1 MTNLFGTDGIR
12 GEAGKFPL
20 DQFTVSRI
28 GFALSKHFAERLGR
42 TPKFVSGMDT
52 RESGPEIEA
61 ALFAGISAGG
71 GQIISAGLIT
81 TPGVAFLTAAK
92 GLDAGIVIS
101 ASHNPH
107 HDNGIKIFLPDGR
120 KSDRELEKF
129 IEAYIEGSGNGE
141 SFLHEPGNAVHDNEL
156 ASDYLNSL
164 SDRYVD
170 LDLSGKKMILDCANG
185 AASDLAPKLFASLG
199 AEVIALN
206 NAPNGR
212 NINENCGS
220 LHLEGLQQ
228 AVVAHNADIGL
239 AFDGDADRV
248 LMVDESGKVVDGDG
262 LLWVIANE
270 FDRLGVFEDRT
281 VVSTVMSNIG
291 LELALEKI
299 NARLVRTSVGDKY
312 VLDKLLE
319 LGAEVGGE
327 QSGHII
333 VPRFGLVGDGMLTG
347 LIVLSAM
354 TSVHATLSELTR
366 GFVSYPQVLINI
378 RVKRKPPFNEVTVIQ
393 SAVEAV
399 EEKMNG
405 SGRLLLRY
413 SGTENLARVMIEG
426 KDQLQIE
433 EWANDLAHVIETQLS

>member
-1 MTNLFGTDGIR
+1 MTKLFGTDGIR
-12 GEAGKFPL
+12 GEAGKYPL
-20 DQFTVSRI
+20 DQITVSRI

-42 TPKFVSGMDT
+42 QPKFVCGMDT

-61 ALFAGISAGG
+61 ALFAGIVSGG
-71 GQIISAGLIT
+71 GQIISAGIIT
-81 TPGVAFLTAAK
+81 TPGVAFLTSAK

-120 KSDRELEKF
+120 KSDRELEQF
-129 IEAYIEGSGNGE
+129 IEAYVEGPDNGE
-141 SFLHEPGNAVHDNEL
+141 SFSQELGDAAPDKDL
-156 ASDYLNSL
+156 ASTYLNSL
-164 SDRYVD
+164 SDRYAD
-170 LDLSGKKMILDCANG
+170 LDLSGKKLILDCANG

-228 AVVAHNADIGL
+228 AVVSHNADIGL

-262 LLWVIANE
+262 ILWVIANE

-299 NARLVRTSVGDKY
+299 SARLVRTSVGDKY

-347 LIVLSAM
+347 LITLSAM
-354 TSVHATLSELTR
+354 TSANSSLGELAD
-366 GFVSYPQVLINI
+366 GFTSYPQILINV
-378 RVKRKPPFNEVTVIQ
+378 RVKQKPPFSEVPVIQ
-393 SAVEAV
+393 RAVAVV
-399 EEKMNG
+399 EESMNG
-405 SGRLLLRY
+405 TGRLLLRY

-433 EWANDLAHVIETQLS
+433 AWATDLARVIEAELG